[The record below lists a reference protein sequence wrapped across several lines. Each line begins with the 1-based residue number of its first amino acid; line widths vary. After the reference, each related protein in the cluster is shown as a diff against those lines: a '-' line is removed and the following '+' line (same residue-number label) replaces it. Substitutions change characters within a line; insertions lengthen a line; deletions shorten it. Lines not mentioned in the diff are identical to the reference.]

1 MQDARFEIYCHA
13 CKMAHENLLS
23 GLYSTTC
30 DNCKARALAN
40 GFDLF
45 ESKRAGVKS
54 PEYAAALRKVFGE
67 GNEEAGHERV
77 KAWSKRITQH
87 KKGTA

>member
-1 MQDARFEIYCHA
+1 MTCTA
-13 CKMAHENLLS
+13 CQAAEKNPAT
-23 GLYSTTC
+23 GRYSADC
-30 DNCKARALAN
+30 AECKARALAN

-87 KKGTA
+87 KKGQT

>member
-1 MQDARFEIYCHA
+1 MICSA
-13 CKMAHENLLS
+13 CQTAEKNPAT
-23 GLYSTTC
+23 GRYSADC
-30 DNCKARALAN
+30 GECKARALAN
-40 GFDLF
+40 SFDLF
-45 ESKRAGVKS
+45 ESKRQGIKS

-67 GNEEAGHERV
+67 GNEGAGHERV

>member
-1 MQDARFEIYCHA
+1 MTCEA
-13 CKMAHENLLS
+13 CAIAKTNPCTGRYGANCPE
-23 GLYSTTC
+23 
-30 DNCKARALAN
+30 CKARALAN

-54 PEYAAALRKVFGE
+54 LQYAEALRRVFGE
-67 GNEEAGHERV
+67 GKEEAGHERV
-77 KAWSKRITQH
+77 RAWAKKINQH